1 MTAALKLMFALRRAP
16 RPAASIRLAGAAEKK
31 PGAPYSAAAPRGNA
45 RRCGADH
52 RHARRTAARGSHALR
67 QLSDR
72 STSFVSHQFGRG
84 ADARRLVAVVAA
96 NPLHRRQP
104 FKFGDVLAVPSEQI
118 VYAVQRRAGNVQG
131 VDARFT
137 RQRAA
142 GQQCGCEGFGLRRH
156 RQYREAFDQSQ
167 TPLRGLGIAL
177 RAFVEYIDRCRQ
189 VEGAPARIP
198 TPASTPDAR
207 PRSNRDS
214 GARPNNSPRW
224 FRCRRALS
232 CANGSADRPGKASLF
247 WHGHQLPAS
256 ASF

>member
-72 STSFVSHQFGRG
+72 STSIVSHQFGRG

-104 FKFGDVLAVPSEQI
+104 FKIGDVLAVPSERI

-131 VDARFT
+131 VDARYLQVKAKIDAVIGPT
-137 RQRAA
+137 AKPAAADDGVAKENRRYLEPHRANIERLQRI
-142 GQQCGCEGFGLRRH
+142 LR
-156 RQYREAFDQSQ
+156 D
-167 TPLRGLGIAL
+167 PLSR
-177 RAFVEYIDRCRQ
+177 
-189 VEGAPARIP
+189 PAEP
-198 TPASTPDAR
+198 
-207 PRSNRDS
+207 
-214 GARPNNSPRW
+214 
-224 FRCRRALS
+224 
-232 CANGSADRPGKASLF
+232 K
-247 WHGHQLPAS
+247 
-256 ASF
+256 